1 MEGIRFR
8 VVGTEILLFVN
19 LDEEFT
25 KVASYSK
32 MRWNYVKDVL
42 EMIFYLCP
50 RKTSTASIHAF
61 FK

>member
-42 EMIFYLCP
+42 EMIF
-50 RKTSTASIHAF
+50 
-61 FK
+61 